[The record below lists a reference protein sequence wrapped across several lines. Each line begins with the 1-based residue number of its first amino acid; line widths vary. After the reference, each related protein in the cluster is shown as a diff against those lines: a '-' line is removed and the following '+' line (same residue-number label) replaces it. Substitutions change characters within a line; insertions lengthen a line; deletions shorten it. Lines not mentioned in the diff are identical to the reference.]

1 MTTSPGEPVGEIA
14 LMMELCR
21 DLSWVARSGAT
32 VLVTGE
38 SDVATKWVARTIHT
52 HSARASRP
60 FVTVDCGLPGTRLE
74 SELFGDPRNGSGSPS
89 GGVSR
94 LALADSGTIFL
105 AGIGAMP
112 AAVQQRL
119 FRFLQTGELETSGTG
134 RAAQRV
140 DVRVVAATSRDLQ
153 ELIAGGTFDE
163 DLYYRLN
170 VIHLHV
176 PPLSERSG
184 DIGGLVEQLLARQ
197 DLDIAGRVERAE
209 R

>member
-1 MTTSPGEPVGEIA
+1 
-14 LMMELCR
+14 MMELCR
-21 DLSWVARSGAT
+21 DISWVARSGAT

-60 FVTVDCGLPGTRLE
+60 FITVDCGLPGARLE
-74 SELFGDPRNGSGSPS
+74 SELFGDSQGGSRSGRGS
-89 GGVSR
+89 VAK

-105 AGIGAMP
+105 AGVGAMP
-112 AAVQQRL
+112 AAVQERL

-134 RAAQRV
+134 RPAERV

-153 ELIAGGTFDE
+153 ELIADGTFDE

-176 PPLSERSG
+176 PPLHERSG

-197 DLDIAGRVERAE
+197 DLHVAG
-209 R
+209 

>member
-1 MTTSPGEPVGEIA
+1 
-14 LMMELCR
+14 
-21 DLSWVARSGAT
+21 
-32 VLVTGE
+32 
-38 SDVATKWVARTIHT
+38 
-52 HSARASRP
+52 
-60 FVTVDCGLPGTRLE
+60 VDCGLPGTRLE
-74 SELFGDPRNGSGSPS
+74 SELFGDSDGGSRSARGS
-89 GGVSR
+89 VAK

-105 AGIGAMP
+105 AGVGAMP

-119 FRFLQTGELETSGTG
+119 FRFLQTGELETSGAG
-134 RAAQRV
+134 RTAERV

-153 ELIAGGTFDE
+153 ELIADGTFDE

-176 PPLSERSG
+176 PPLHERSG

-197 DLDIAGRVERAE
+197 DLHVEGRVGRAD